1 MEILNKKYLLS
12 LCLTLFLG
20 LIPTIQAEDT
30 TENECS
36 EGMYFNGSLGR
47 CVMSTSTT
55 ETKTN
60 AQNCEGLE
68 GEEFKKCFQD
78 NVDNEVSDLESKGK
92 IDKAS
97 DPKQKLFIPAVVT
110 LGSAYYLFMNKE
122 ALESCGST
130 SVWLMLGGGV
140 SSLLGEILAQ
150 NKYKKKLKSMNK
162 DFKERLQ
169 EKSIKEEENIE
180 IVSSNQVAAFDYQ
193 IEQEE
198 ARAKAHKSRKSTY
211 NLAFGMYTAATV
223 AAIYEGF
230 TNGWT
235 VSQCSGSTSYNMN
248 YTPIRNSNRLV
259 VLTSSPK
266 IFGKYYYLE
275 DFSPRDILEIV
286 YRETLGGLVVSNVY
300 AEEKGN
306 GTQNIGTGVAV
317 VSNTKDAVSSGV
329 TGMDSTT
336 NTFQKTLTESKDSL
350 NGMDKIAGS
359 PAFRAALSGVL
370 AMYSKKVS
378 SKAGD
383 LYKQAQARAEA
394 IKKIK
399 DDFVANGGAG
409 FGQCTIAERKLPSKP
424 SCYCYNT
431 DGSRNPSRAESPTC
445 MAAFGAGGIGEIGA
459 SDYGM
464 NYGGG
469 GYGAQGCMSKPSGGV
484 TECDCKTMA
493 CGGLSG
499 ELKLGDL
506 GSMTGVP
513 SMIKTTKAFTDGN
526 LKTDNLKS
534 TDTNKAAARLN
545 RTIAKLRKKPST
557 KKVMAKIDGL
567 GLKMRKSFGNS
578 IRKAAARGNLSNS
591 MASAGFG
598 SSAPVKSAADVMKN
612 AKANLRKSFKSN
624 SISRRGGAR
633 KKSSMNDFD
642 FGGGSKGGIQ
652 IDNAGVEEIM
662 AKNYNI
668 NDISDNT
675 EGNIFAIINN
685 RYQSS
690 GMKRL
695 FAKESNEGKEK

>member
-12 LCLTLFLG
+12 LCLTLFFG
-20 LIPTIQAEDT
+20 LIPTLQAEDD
-30 TENECS
+30 TENECT
-36 EGMYFNGSLGR
+36 EGMYFNASLGR
-47 CVMSTSTT
+47 CVMNTSTT

-68 GEEFKKCFQD
+68 GDEFKKCFQD
-78 NVDNEVSDLESKGK
+78 NVDNEVTDLEDKGK

-97 DPKQKLFIPAVVT
+97 DPKQKIFIPAVVT

-140 SSLLGEILAQ
+140 SSLLGEVLAQ
-150 NKYKKKLKSMNK
+150 NKYKKKLKSMNST
-162 DFKERLQ
+162 FQERLK

-180 IVSSNQVAAFDYQ
+180 IVSTNQVAAFDYQ

-211 NLAFGMYTAATV
+211 NLAFGLYTAATV

-248 YTPIRNSNRLV
+248 FTPIRNSNRLV
-259 VLTSSPK
+259 VLTASPK

-300 AEEKGN
+300 AEEKAS
-306 GTQNIGTGVAV
+306 TSDILTALTGKKAATKVTTDV
-317 VSNTKDAVSSGV
+317 TKDVLTEKAKTSSEFLK
-329 TGMDSTT
+329 GMD
-336 NTFQKTLTESKDSL
+336 E
-350 NGMDKIAGS
+350 IAGS

-370 AMYSKKVS
+370 AGYSKSVAK
-378 SKAGD
+378 KAGK
-383 LYKQAQARAEA
+383 LHKQAQDRAEA

-399 DDFVANGGAG
+399 EDFVANGGAG

-424 SCYCYNT
+424 SCYCYIA
-431 DGSRNPSRAESPTC
+431 DGSRDPSKAESPTC
-445 MAAFGAGGIGEIGA
+445 MAAFGAIGIGEISA
-459 SDYGM
+459 SDYDM
-464 NYGGG
+464 IYGGG
-469 GYGAQGCMSKPSGGV
+469 DYGAQGCISKPTDGV
-484 TECDCKTMA
+484 EACDCKTMA

-545 RTIAKLRKKPST
+545 RRIDNLRKKPDT
-557 KKVMAKIDGL
+557 KKEMAKIDKL
-567 GLKMRKSFGNS
+567 GLKMKKSFGNS
-578 IRKAAARGNLSNS
+578 IRKAAASGGLGSS
-591 MASAGFG
+591 MAGAGFG
-598 SSAPVKSAADVMKN
+598 SSPPVKSAADVVRN
-612 AKANLRKSFKSN
+612 AKANLQKSFKSN
-624 SISRRGGAR
+624 SVSRRSGGSR
-633 KKSSMNDFD
+633 KKSSMGDFD
-642 FGGGSKGGIQ
+642 FGGGKGGIQ
-652 IDNAGVEEIM
+652 IDDNGIEDIM
-662 AKNYNI
+662 AKNFNI

-675 EGNIFAIINN
+675 EANIFAIINN

-690 GMKRL
+690 GIKRL
-695 FAKESNEGKEK
+695 FAKEREEGKDK